1 MRYSS
6 LAAVLI
12 GLFTTIS
19 AIDPVEVVGSKFF
32 NKDGSQFYLKGN
44 HHPSCHSELGG
55 N

>member
-19 AIDPVEVVGSKFF
+19 AIDPIEVVGSKFF
-32 NKDGSQFYLKGN
+32 NKDGSQFFLKGK
-44 HHPSCHSELGG
+44 HRPSCHLELGD